1 MREIMLCVCILMLG
15 GTCKASDQ
23 VGDLFRKLDTNGD
36 GRLEKTEMSESQN
49 IHFARILRIS
59 DGDRNGILT
68 QEEMSQGLRPPE
80 PTTPPQQAF
89 RDRLKKADPRKM
101 DRNGDGEITS
111 DEVPEAMRGRFEKR
125 LKESGKSSVSVEA
138 LTQLL
143 RGAQGSEAKP
153 ASSRKKKQAAGAP
166 ESSDEKKSEPA
177 SSSAA
182 KRDPLREQRKPG
194 NDLASRFEKMDQN
207 SDGKLTS
214 EEMPERLKARFGK
227 LDADGDGSVSIQ
239 ELETAGK
246 KRKGGKPENG

>member
-1 MREIMLCVCILMLG
+1 MLCVCILMLG
-15 GTCKASDQ
+15 GTCNASDQ

-36 GRLEKTEMSESQN
+36 GRLEKAEMSESQT
-49 IHFARILRIS
+49 IHFARILRVS
-59 DGDRNGILT
+59 DADRNGILT
-68 QEEMSQGLRPPE
+68 QEEMSQGLRSPE

-89 RDRLKKADPRKM
+89 RDRLKKADPKKM

-111 DEVPEAMRGRFEKR
+111 DEVPEAMRDRFEKR
-125 LKESGKSSVSVEA
+125 LKDLGKTSVSVEA

-143 RGAQGSEAKP
+143 RGAGDSEAKP
-153 ASSRKKKQAAGAP
+153 ASSRKKKQAAEAS
-166 ESSDEKKSEPA
+166 ESSEKKSEPA
-177 SSSAA
+177 PKSAV
-182 KRDPLREQRKPG
+182 KRDPLREQGKPG

-227 LDADGDGSVSIQ
+227 LDADGDGFVSIQ

-246 KRKGGKPENG
+246 KRKGAKSGAAAAKL

>member
-1 MREIMLCVCILMLG
+1 MLCVCILMLG
-15 GTCKASDQ
+15 GTSNALDQ
-23 VGDLFRKLDTNGD
+23 VGDLFRKLDANSD

-49 IHFARILRIS
+49 VHFVRILRIS

-80 PTTPPQQAF
+80 PMTPPQQAF

-101 DRNGDGEITS
+101 DRNGDGQITS

-143 RGAQGSEAKP
+143 RGTQDSEAKP
-153 ASSRKKKQAAGAP
+153 ASSRKKKQAAGAS
-166 ESSDEKKSEPA
+166 ESSEKKSDPA
-177 SSSAA
+177 SNSAA

-194 NDLASRFEKMDQN
+194 SDLASRFEKMDQN